1 MIAKIAV
8 DKAAF
13 GFDKLFD
20 YSVPKELERRAKPGC
35 RVLVSERGHRSGR
48 E

>member
-1 MIAKIAV
+1 MFPNRHERTGAALIAKIAV

-20 YSVPKELERRAKPGC
+20 YSVPLERGRKN
-35 RVLVSERGHRSGR
+35 GR